1 MAYNKISTPILL
13 IAPLGSGK
21 STTNVIGGNAYT
33 ATEIIQNLGIR
44 GFQSDVIDT
53 SGSVTNLAHWKIQ
66 AIRLVRFLRMVWS
79 VLRRIRYCRLVFL
92 VIAPHSAIIV
102 ASSLWI
108 ICKITRRPMA
118 LRVTGSALSLVY
130 RNYSTFARWLA
141 DRTYMRC
148 SLVYVETQQLRWD
161 FQNHTNF
168 RWFPNTRN
176 VEAPSVIGHEKIRK
190 LIFLARLEMDK
201 GLAEALD
208 ACRHLPERCHLRI
221 FGPRTSNTDFSL
233 LEDHPKASY
242 GGVLELEDVPWV
254 LSQHDLL
261 LFPSYY
267 RDEGYAGVI
276 LEAFQC
282 GLPVVAAR
290 WGGVPELVEHEK
302 SGLLVDP
309 CSATAIKSAIKRLL
323 EDPDLYRQLCIGAKR
338 RGEDFRSTNWYGRMA
353 SDLRSLSHKSTR
365 F

>member
-1 MAYNKISTPILL
+1 MADDKISTQILL
-13 IAPLGSGK
+13 IAPVGSGK
-21 STTNVIGGNAYT
+21 SATNVIGGNAYT
-33 ATEIIQNLGIR
+33 AAEIIQNLGIR

-53 SGSVTNLAHWKIQ
+53 SGSVTNLARWKIQ
-66 AIRLVRFLRMVWS
+66 AIRLVRFLRMVRS
-79 VLRRIRYCRLVFL
+79 VLQRIRYCRLVFL

-102 ASSLWI
+102 ASSLWM
-108 ICKITRRPMA
+108 ICKIVGRPMV

-130 RNYSTFARWLA
+130 RNYGTFARWLA

-148 SLVYVETQQLRWD
+148 SLVYVETRQLRRD

-176 VEAPSVIGHEKIRK
+176 IKVPSVIRHEKIRK
-190 LIFLARLEMDK
+190 LIFIARLEMDK
-201 GLAEALD
+201 GLAETLD
-208 ACRHLPERCHLRI
+208 ACRHLPERCHLRV
-221 FGPRTSNTDFSL
+221 FGPGTSNTDFSL
-233 LEDHPKASY
+233 LDDHPKASY
-242 GGVLELEDVPWV
+242 GGVLELGDVPRV

-267 RDEGYAGVI
+267 REEGYAGVI

-282 GLPVVAAR
+282 GLPVVAAK

-302 SGLLVDP
+302 SGLLVEP
-309 CSATAIKSAIKRLL
+309 RSATALKSAIKRLL
-323 EDPDLYRQLCIGAKR
+323 EDPDLYRQLCRGAKH
-338 RGEDFRSTNWYGRMA
+338 RGEDFRSTNWYGEMA
-353 SDLRSLSHKSTR
+353 LSLHGLCHKSTR

>member
-1 MAYNKISTPILL
+1 MADGKISTPILL

-33 ATEIIQNLGIR
+33 AAEIVENLGMR
-44 GFQSDVIDT
+44 GFQSEVIDT
-53 SGSVTNLAHWKIQ
+53 SGSVTNLTRWKIQ
-66 AIRLVRFLRMVWS
+66 AIRFVRFLRMVRS
-79 VLRRIRYCRLVFL
+79 VIQRIRHCRLVFL
-92 VIAPHSAIIV
+92 VISPHSAIIV

-108 ICKITRRPMA
+108 ICKIAGRPVV

-130 RNYSTFARWLA
+130 RNYGTFARWFA

-148 SLVYVETQQLRWD
+148 SLVYVETRQLHRD

-176 VEAPSVIGHEKIRK
+176 IKVPSVISHEKIRK

-201 GLAEALD
+201 GLAETLD
-208 ACRHLPERCHLRI
+208 ACRHLPELCHLQV
-221 FGPRTSNTDFSL
+221 FGPGMSTTDFSL
-233 LEDHPKASY
+233 FEDHPKASY
-242 GGVLELEDVPWV
+242 GGILKLGDVPRV
-254 LSQHDLL
+254 LSEHDLL

-282 GLPVVAAR
+282 GLPVVAAK
-290 WGGVPELVEHEK
+290 WGGVSELVEHEK
-302 SGLLVDP
+302 SGLLVEP
-309 CSATAIKSAIKRLL
+309 RSATALRSAIKRLL
-323 EDPDLYRQLCIGAKR
+323 EDPDLYRRLCRGAKC
-338 RGEDFRSTNWYGRMA
+338 RGEDFRSTNWYGDLA
-353 SDLRSLSHKSTR
+353 SDLRSLCHESTR
-365 F
+365 L

>member
-1 MAYNKISTPILL
+1 MADDKISTQILL
-13 IAPLGSGK
+13 IAPVGSGK

-33 ATEIIQNLGIR
+33 AAEIIQNLGIR

-53 SGSVTNLAHWKIQ
+53 SGSVTNLARWKIQ
-66 AIRLVRFLRMVWS
+66 AIRLVRFLRMIWS

-108 ICKITRRPMA
+108 ICKITRRPMV

-130 RNYSTFARWLA
+130 CNYGTFARWLA
-141 DRTYMRC
+141 DLTYMQC
-148 SLVYVETQQLRWD
+148 SLVYVETQQLRLD

-176 VEAPSVIGHEKIRK
+176 VEAPSVIRHEKIQK

-201 GLAEALD
+201 GLAETLD
-208 ACRHLPERCHLRI
+208 ACRHLPERCHLQV
-221 FGPRTSNTDFSL
+221 FGPGMSNTDFSL
-233 LEDHPKASY
+233 FEDHPKASY
-242 GGVLELEDVPWV
+242 GGILKLGNVPRV
-254 LSQHDLL
+254 LSEHDLL

-282 GLPVVAAR
+282 GLPVVAAK

-302 SGLLVDP
+302 SGLLVEP
-309 CSATAIKSAIKRLL
+309 RSVTALQSAIKRLL
-323 EDPDLYRQLCIGAKR
+323 EDPDLYRRLCRGAKC
-338 RGEDFRSTNWYGRMA
+338 RGEDFRSTNWYGSIV
-353 SDLRSLSHKSTR
+353 SDLHNLCHKSTR
-365 F
+365 L